1 MVLLGLFHGTTCIPQ
16 DRFASHRRLVL
27 SVVVGLAIGLAPPG
41 LGLAFGL
48 APPGLGLALGLAAAG
63 LAIGLAVAG
72 RGRLLLAIVHGV
84 LPIAEVELV
93 GVAYG
98 PSRFVQSPG
107 AATVPPSLQCS
118 DSKAFSKHMVF
129 PNDPVFP

>member
-1 MVLLGLFHGTTCIPQ
+1 MVHHGLFHGTTCIAQ
-16 DRFASHRRLVL
+16 DRFASHCRLVL

-48 APPGLGLALGLAAAG
+48 APHGLGLAFGLAPPGLGLALGLAAAG
-63 LAIGLAVAG
+63 LALGLAVAG
-72 RGRLLLAIVHGV
+72 RGRLLLAIV

-93 GVAYG
+93 RVAYG
-98 PSRFVQSPG
+98 PSRLVQSPG

-118 DSKAFSKHMVF
+118 DSANPQRGH
-129 PNDPVFP
+129 